1 MTERLRVAGIQ
12 HKFLDWPNPEDG
24 CVVIFFSGCKHNCP
38 GCQSPDLQN
47 FETGFGI
54 SVPNLIRVIK
64 EELKRQRTD
73 KLALSGG
80 DPLYQG
86 KLVNKFLEE
95 LKKECPEVQT
105 IIYTG
110 FEFEEVITVLSTFDY
125 VKTGV
130 YREDL
135 KQQSGKTNDRMTLA
149 STNQKI
155 WTFDGKLL
163 SKDGVIEFNNN
174 LRKQNV

>member
-1 MTERLRVAGIQ
+1 MTDKLRIAGIQ

-47 FETGFGI
+47 FETGFEI
-54 SVPNLIRVIK
+54 SVEDLIGLVK
-64 EELKRQRTD
+64 EELAKQRTD

-86 KLVNKFLEE
+86 KLVNEFLIS
-95 LKKECPEVQT
+95 LKKEKPEVQT
-105 IIYTG
+105 IVYTG
-110 FEFEEVITVLSTFDY
+110 FEFEEVLTVLSTFDF

-135 KQQSGKTNDRMTLA
+135 KQTSMKNNERMVLA

-155 WTFDGKLL
+155 WTSSGELL
-163 SKDGVIEFNNN
+163 SKDGVIEFKNN
-174 LRKQNV
+174 